1 MAAIAFERVCK
12 RYDDGTLAVD
22 ELDLEVPDGSFTVLV
37 GPSGCGKSTV
47 LRMLAGLEEVSSGSV
62 RIGDDVVNELAPK
75 DRDIAMVFQ
84 SYALYPHM
92 SVADNMGFALKMRSV
107 AREQIRRRVAQT
119 ADMLGIG
126 ELLDKRPRTLS
137 GGQRQRVALGRSIVR
152 APRAFLMDEPLSN
165 LDAKL
170 RVEMRGY
177 LQTLHRDLGI
187 TTLYVTHDQTEAM
200 TMGDLVAVLRRGRL
214 EQVAPPQTLYD
225 RPANVFVA
233 GFMGSPPMN
242 TMRGRLE
249 DGDSGMELVLGSHRL
264 AVAPAL
270 YGAWPALRTH
280 VGGEVVVG
288 VRPEALE
295 VCDRHADPGRVLELP
310 VMLTEALGSDVL
322 VHADLDAP
330 PVLTGDAAQA
340 AQELESAAAV
350 DSARTRLTA
359 RVPPST
365 AVTAGERVRLL
376 VEPAAL
382 QFFDPVT
389 QRSLREEQV

>member
-1 MAAIAFERVCK
+1 MAAIAFQQVSK

-22 ELDLEVPDGSFTVLV
+22 GFDLDVPDGSFTVLV

-47 LRMLAGLEEVSSGSV
+47 LRMLAGLEEVTSGSV
-62 RIGDDVVNELAPK
+62 RIGEDVVNDLAPR

-92 SVADNMGFALKMRSV
+92 SVADNMGFSLRMHSV
-107 AREQIRRRVAQT
+107 AREQIQRRVAGI

-126 ELLDKRPRTLS
+126 ELLAKRPRTLS

-152 APRAFLMDEPLSN
+152 EPRAFLMDEPLSN

-170 RVEMRGY
+170 RVEMRSY
-177 LQTLHRDLGI
+177 LQTLHGDLGI

-214 EQVAPPQTLYD
+214 EQVARPQTLYD

-242 TMRGRLE
+242 TMRGRLAE
-249 DGDSGMELVLGSHRL
+249 GRSGTELLLGSHRL
-264 AVAPAL
+264 ELAPSL
-270 YGAWPALRTH
+270 LDAWPSLRAR
-280 VGGEVVVG
+280 VGGDVIVG

-295 VCDRHADPGRVLELP
+295 VPDADADPGRVLELP
-310 VMLTEALGSDVL
+310 VTLTEALGSDVL

-330 PVLTGDAAQA
+330 PVLTGEAARVA
-340 AQELESAAAV
+340 AELESAAGAGT
-350 DSARTRLTA
+350 DHTRLTA
-359 RVPPST
+359 RVPPR
-365 AVTAGERVRLL
+365 AEVAGGERVRLL
-376 VEPAAL
+376 VDPVAL
-382 QFFDPVT
+382 HFFDSET
-389 QRSLREEQV
+389 QRTLRDGEL